1 LLGEYGITIP
11 QGIKYVMK
19 DILKLLDS
27 PEHDL
32 PGAFIDLL
40 KRLHAHLLVLEE
52 QVSDLEIQVNSWH
65 SNNEYSQ
72 RLSKIPGIGPLTATA
87 LVASIADANCFRNG
101 RELAAWLGLV
111 PRQHSSGGRPRLLGI
126 SKRGD
131 RYLRTLLIHGA
142 RSAVR
147 VAKNKSSLTDKRTNE
162 MLNRRHQNVASV
174 ARANKNARIVWA
186 LLAHGR
192 DYNAEYKIAA

>member
-1 LLGEYGITIP
+1 
-11 QGIKYVMK
+11 MK
-19 DILKLLDS
+19 DMLKLLDP

-32 PGAFIDLL
+32 PGAFTDLL

-52 QVSDLEIQVNSWH
+52 QVSDLETKINSWH

-131 RYLRTLLIHGA
+131 TYLRTLLIHGA
-142 RSAVR
+142 RSV
-147 VAKNKSSLTDKRTNE
+147 VCVHNFYFMHLT
-162 MLNRRHQNVASV
+162 
-174 ARANKNARIVWA
+174 
-186 LLAHGR
+186 
-192 DYNAEYKIAA
+192 

>member
-1 LLGEYGITIP
+1 M
-11 QGIKYVMK
+11 QDM
-19 DILKLLDS
+19 LKLLDS

-32 PGAFIDLL
+32 PGTFTDLL

-52 QVSDLEIQVNSWH
+52 QVCDLETQINSWH
-65 SNNEYSQ
+65 SNNEHSQ

-87 LVASIADANCFRNG
+87 LLASIADANCFRNG

-111 PRQHSSGGRPRLLGI
+111 PRQHSSGGRPMLLGI

-131 RYLRTLLIHGA
+131 TYLRTLLVHGA
-142 RSAVR
+142 RSVVR
-147 VAKNKSSLTDKRTNE
+147 VAKNKSSPTDKWTND
-162 MLNRRHQNVASV
+162 MLNRRHLNIASI

-192 DYNAEYKIAA
+192 DYNAEYKIVA

>member
-131 RYLRTLLIHGA
+131 TYLRTLLIHGA

-186 LLAHGR
+186 LLAYGR

>member
-1 LLGEYGITIP
+1 
-11 QGIKYVMK
+11 MK
-19 DILKLLDS
+19 DMLKLLDP

-32 PGAFIDLL
+32 PSAFTDLL

-52 QVSDLEIQVNSWH
+52 QVSDLEIQINSWH
-65 SNNEYSQ
+65 SNNEYCQ

-101 RELAAWLGLV
+101 RDLAAWLGLV

-131 RYLRTLLIHGA
+131 TYLRTLLTHGA

-147 VAKNKSSLTDKRTNE
+147 VAKNKSSLTDKWTNE